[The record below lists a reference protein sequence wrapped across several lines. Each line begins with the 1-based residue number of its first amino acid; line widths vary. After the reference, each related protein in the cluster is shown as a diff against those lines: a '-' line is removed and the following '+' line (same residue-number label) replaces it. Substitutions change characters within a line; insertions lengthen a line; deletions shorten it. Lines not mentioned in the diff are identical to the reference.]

1 MRTRD
6 GRRLAVESWG
16 PEHGVPVFL
25 LHGMPGSRVGPRPRE
40 SLLYRLGA
48 RLIAYDRP
56 GYGESDRLRRRA
68 VADAAPDVAA
78 IADELGLP
86 RFAVL
91 GRSGGGPHALACA
104 GLLPDRVTRV
114 AVLTT
119 LAPRDADGL
128 DWYAGM
134 TASNVAAFLA
144 AETDAGTDAGTFGV
158 RLEARA
164 ALLRRDPAANL
175 PFRDAEL
182 SVTDRRVVGDAG
194 IRAMLLQNFAEA
206 VKTSGVGWVDDV
218 RALASAW
225 GFDPAAVAVPVLFWH
240 GAEDVHSPVSHMAW
254 LAERIRGSRLVVADG
269 TAHFGALEV
278 LPAAL
283 AWLVDAGD
291 RVWPA
296 A

>member
-1 MRTRD
+1 MTIIVRVED
-6 GRRLAVESWG
+6 GRRLAVETWG
-16 PEHGVPVFL
+16 PEHGLPVFL
-25 LHGMPGSRVGPRPRE
+25 LHGMPGSRVGPRPRD
-40 SLLYRLGA
+40 SLLFRLGV

-56 GYGESDRLRRRA
+56 GYGDSDRLDRRA
-68 VADAAPDVAA
+68 VADAAADVAA
-78 IADELGLP
+78 IADELGLR

-104 GLLPDRVTRV
+104 GLLPDQVTRV

-119 LAPRDADGL
+119 LAPRDAEGL

-144 AETDAGTDAGTFGV
+144 AEADDGTFGV
-158 RLEARA
+158 WFEARA

-182 SVTDRRVVGDAG
+182 SETDRRVVGDAG
-194 IRAMLLQNFAEA
+194 IRAMLLQNCAAA
-206 VKTSGVGWVDDV
+206 VKISGVGWADDV

-225 GFDPAAVAVPVLFWH
+225 GFDPASVAAPVLLWH

-254 LAERIRGSRLVVADG
+254 LAERIRGSQLVVANG
-269 TAHFGALEV
+269 TAHFGALEA
-278 LPAAL
+278 LPSAL
-283 AWLVDAGD
+283 AWSVHDGG
-291 RVWPA
+291 RIWRA